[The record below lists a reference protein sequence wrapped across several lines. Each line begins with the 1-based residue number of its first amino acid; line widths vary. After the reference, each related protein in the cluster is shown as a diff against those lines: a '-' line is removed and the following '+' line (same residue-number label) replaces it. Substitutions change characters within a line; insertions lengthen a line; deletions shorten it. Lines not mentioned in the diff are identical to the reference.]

1 MNLPLSIGLTL
12 RDRYTISQLLRQ
24 DRGERIYLVEHEA
37 VNGEILL
44 LREFFS
50 ENSNNFLEIRNAL
63 QTQLSL
69 LIGVKHPYL
78 QQFYETFVQNETL
91 CVVEAYF
98 DDNANVLFSNNGFN
112 ENTITNLLQQSLA
125 ALNQIHQLNVYHR
138 NISPN
143 AIFQYINTEHFVLKD
158 FGVFQ
163 NIRALLGSASLP
175 KYGDQ
180 IREASGIAFYSD
192 KDFDLYSLAVTAVSL
207 FTGKPL
213 TELFDTYTKVCI
225 WEGYKAGSDR
235 LAHVLNKMLAVDPIA
250 RFSSAATALDAL
262 SGNDQ
267 PTQIFQPFAQP
278 VAPAIAPVPPIY
290 APVPATYNEV
300 SYSGYEQ
307 PYDSSEYANN
317 WQTQVVDPTVRSQG
331 SNKWLVGAGIGGGVM
346 LLAIAAV
353 ITTRN
358 SQPQAVITPT
368 PQPTVVVTVTSQP
381 NKILGKELL
390 LITPPTVTS
399 QPTQSVQTSI
409 SSVTPTSSQNIS
421 LTEDEARQLIVNWQ
435 NAKPSVFAAPFDR
448 QIASQYT
455 TGSLLQDI
463 IKPNG
468 SIDWLR
474 QNNSYYKYGFRS
486 VGTPRFISK
495 DNFQAVI
502 EVRLIEQYTMYRN
515 GRVIEGESDYYD
527 KVVRF
532 VLRREDSN
540 WKISDSKS
548 L

>member
-225 WEGYKAGSDR
+225 WEG
-235 LAHVLNKMLAVDPIA
+235 
-250 RFSSAATALDAL
+250 
-262 SGNDQ
+262 
-267 PTQIFQPFAQP
+267 
-278 VAPAIAPVPPIY
+278 
-290 APVPATYNEV
+290 
-300 SYSGYEQ
+300 
-307 PYDSSEYANN
+307 
-317 WQTQVVDPTVRSQG
+317 
-331 SNKWLVGAGIGGGVM
+331 
-346 LLAIAAV
+346 
-353 ITTRN
+353 
-358 SQPQAVITPT
+358 
-368 PQPTVVVTVTSQP
+368 
-381 NKILGKELL
+381 
-390 LITPPTVTS
+390 
-399 QPTQSVQTSI
+399 
-409 SSVTPTSSQNIS
+409 
-421 LTEDEARQLIVNWQ
+421 
-435 NAKPSVFAAPFDR
+435 
-448 QIASQYT
+448 
-455 TGSLLQDI
+455 
-463 IKPNG
+463 
-468 SIDWLR
+468 
-474 QNNSYYKYGFRS
+474 
-486 VGTPRFISK
+486 
-495 DNFQAVI
+495 
-502 EVRLIEQYTMYRN
+502 
-515 GRVIEGESDYYD
+515 
-527 KVVRF
+527 
-532 VLRREDSN
+532 
-540 WKISDSKS
+540 
-548 L
+548 